1 MEARSVLRS
10 LPVREEELLG
20 DARVCVA
27 VLDGPVDL
35 SHPCFADA
43 DLTRLDTLVTEPAG
57 RGRMSLHGTHV
68 ASLLFGRPGSAVFGM
83 APRCRGLLLP
93 VFRDAQKGRVPQL
106 DLARAIERAVQE
118 GAHIIN
124 ISGGERTPDTQA
136 DELLARALRLCE
148 DQGVLV
154 VSAVGND
161 GCECLQVPAAVSS
174 VLAVGALGTDGK
186 PLKINNWGAAY
197 RRNGVLA
204 PGQDIEGAAP
214 GGGRTALTGS
224 SFATPVVSGVAA
236 LLVAAQLRAGHGAD
250 PKAAAEAILTTAVP
264 TPCSPD
270 EAPECRRRL
279 AGTLD
284 AARAYDVIT
293 GRSDV
298 SMAASGG
305 AVAPATTEPPRAPRT
320 RLLAPEA
327 GVSAAAARPS
337 PGTSPTEVS
346 ATAEAPT
353 EAPRS
358 ETTEEVN
365 AMDNDHTAAAAYEA
379 AEAPEAPEAEVTSL
393 PPPDPTPAG
402 AAEGGAAPPPG
413 AGPAGELPAAETS
426 RAEVAHVEPREGAQ
440 AMETNGVEAA
450 TEEATGTV
458 EGRQAAVTTPAPP
471 ADPTDVRGGH
481 GGGVHPSCGG
491 DAQCACGGGT
501 GSRPLVYAIGT
512 IGFDFRTEA
521 RRDTFRQLMPP
532 TPRLDKD
539 GNPVRGPR
547 GEPISDQAKVYDP
560 NQISAYLSMFPWE
573 SDKLTWTLELDRTP
587 IYALEAELPVGMDWG
602 GTMHPTAKATY
613 QKTGTDQETAT
624 DDLAKLY
631 YPPVST
637 IYKTFREAI
646 VGQIQ
651 PKDHDGRITRVAI
664 PGVLTDRTVRLF
676 SGQVVPVVEVWS
688 RAVATWNE
696 SALIQDVVDAIN
708 LRRSQEDPPEPALTG
723 DRLKFLKTTVRA
735 VLDKL
740 YYQFRNLGQTSADR
754 ALNYAGTNA
763 FQSADTVA
771 GGLLSAKYVP
781 GSSQHFY
788 TVDTIRVTK
797 SPYCRI
803 GSDCQDVTISFMD
816 PENDRRANVNYLFT
830 VDVSDIPPISLAP
843 VHVFLGDV

>member
-10 LPVREEELLG
+10 LPAREEELLG

-57 RGRMSLHGTHV
+57 QGRMSLHGTHV

-93 VFRDAQKGRVPQL
+93 VFRDAQEGRVPQL

-124 ISGGERTPDTQA
+124 ISGGERTPDAQA
-136 DELLARALRLCE
+136 DEMLARALRLCD

-161 GCECLQVPAAVSS
+161 GCDCLQVPAAVSS
-174 VLAVGALGTDGK
+174 VLAVGALGTDGR

-204 PGQDIEGAAP
+204 PGEDVEGAAP
-214 GGGRTALTGS
+214 GGGRAALTGS

-236 LLVAAQLRAGHGAD
+236 LLVAAQLRAGDGAD
-250 PKAAAEAILTTAVP
+250 PRAAAEAILTTAAT

-270 EAPECRRRL
+270 EARECRRRL
-279 AGTLD
+279 VGTLD
-284 AARAYDVIT
+284 AARAYDAIT

-298 SMAASGG
+298 SMATSDR
-305 AVAPATTEPPRAPRT
+305 AVAPATTPPPRAPRT
-320 RLLAPEA
+320 GLLAPEA
-327 GVSAAAARPS
+327 GVSAAGAHPS

-353 EAPRS
+353 EARHS

-379 AEAPEAPEAEVTSL
+379 AEAPEAPEAMGTSL
-393 PPPDPTPAG
+393 PPPDPIPAG
-402 AAEGGAAPPPG
+402 AADGGAAPPPG

-426 RAEVAHVEPREGAQ
+426 RAEVAHAEPREGAH
-440 AMETNGVEAA
+440 AMESNSVGVAADEAD
-450 TEEATGTV
+450 GTV
-458 EGRQAAVTTPAPP
+458 EGRQAVVTTPTPP
-471 ADPTDVRGGH
+471 AEPTRAGGGQ
-481 GGGVHPSCGG
+481 GGGVRPSCGG
-491 DAQCACGGGT
+491 NARCACGGST

-521 RRDTFRQLMPP
+521 RRDTFRQLIPP
-532 TPRLDKD
+532 KPRVDAE
-539 GNPVRGPR
+539 GNPVLGPHHER
-547 GEPISDQAKVYDP
+547 IVDQPKVYDP
-560 NQISAYLSMFPWE
+560 REISDYLSMNPWE

-602 GTMHPTAKATY
+602 GTIHTTQEASSHR
-613 QKTGTDQETAT
+613 KTGK
-624 DDLAKLY
+624 DLADLY

-637 IYKTFREAI
+637 IYRTFREAI
-646 VGQIQ
+646 VGQVQ
-651 PKDHDGRITRVAI
+651 PPGDPNRITRVAI

-688 RAVATWNE
+688 RALATWNE

-708 LRRSQEDPPEPALTG
+708 VHRLAEDPPEPKLTG
-723 DRLKFLKTTVRA
+723 KLLEYLETTIRA
-735 VLDKL
+735 LLDKL
-740 YYQFRNLGQTSADR
+740 YHQFRNLGQTSADR

-771 GGLLSAKYVP
+771 DGLLSALFVP
-781 GSSQHFY
+781 GSSQNFY
-788 TVDTIRVTK
+788 TVDTITVAK

-803 GSDCQDVTISFMD
+803 GSDCQDVTITFMD

-830 VDVSDIPPISLAP
+830 IDVSDIPPVGLAP
-843 VHVFLGDV
+843 VHRFLGSV